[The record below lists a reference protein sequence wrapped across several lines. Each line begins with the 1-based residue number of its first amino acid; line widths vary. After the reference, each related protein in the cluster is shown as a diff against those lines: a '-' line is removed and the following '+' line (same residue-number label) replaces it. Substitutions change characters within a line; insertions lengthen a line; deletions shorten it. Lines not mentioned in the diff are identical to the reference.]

1 MPHMHRLGRAPPDAE
16 IRLIVAADEPA
27 LFFSSVEA
35 AETYLEA
42 IDVEDGVYGAAH
54 GTHGEPYVIST
65 SGNRVIVRLDPTR
78 SPQPDELKKLVKAF
92 FAAIGQPDA
101 EDEPLPA
108 MLARC
113 TRFLTY

>member
-1 MPHMHRLGRAPPDAE
+1 MPHMHRSGRAPPDAE

-27 LFFSSVEA
+27 LFFSSVKA

-42 IDVEDGVYGAAH
+42 IDVEDGVYGAAY
-54 GTHGEPYVIST
+54 GPNGEPYLKST
-65 SGNRVIVRLDPTR
+65 NDNRVIVRRDPTR
-78 SPQPDELKKLVKAF
+78 SPEPDELKKLVTSF

-101 EDEPLPA
+101 ENESLPA

-113 TRFLTY
+113 